1 MNIFEYQDFCRTTAI
16 YPKEVEREYLTLGLC
31 SEAGEVAGK
40 FKKLIRDTDGTI
52 DAMVAVDIA
61 KELGD
66 NLWYIARLSDYIG
79 WDLQDI
85 IDLNVVKLSERKEK
99 DTLAGSGDNR

>member
-1 MNIFEYQDFCRTTAI
+1 MTLFDYQEFCKTTAI
-16 YPKEVEREYLTLGLC
+16 YPEGTAREYLALGLC

-40 FKKLIRDTDGTI
+40 VKKIIRDTDGTI
-52 DAMVAVDIA
+52 DAMRAYEIA

-66 NLWYIARLSDYIG
+66 VCWYIAQLSEFIG
-79 WDLQDI
+79 WDFQDV

-99 DTLAGSGDNR
+99 DTIGGSGDNR